1 MQSFT
6 DLCRAIH
13 VEFTINTRTKH
24 PLRVEEMGLTEYLH
38 TRAVLCYLQCPPIL
52 VIVIY
57 SCSTLLST
65 VPSHSGNSYIVA
77 ALIQLL
83 NIFLLP

>member
-24 PLRVEEMGLTEYLH
+24 PLRVEEMGLREYLH
-38 TRAVLCYLQCPPIL
+38 THVVLCYLQCPPIL
-52 VIVIY
+52 VIGASLSEPHIDECAVNFLYIY
-57 SCSTLLST
+57 
-65 VPSHSGNSYIVA
+65 I
-77 ALIQLL
+77 
-83 NIFLLP
+83 